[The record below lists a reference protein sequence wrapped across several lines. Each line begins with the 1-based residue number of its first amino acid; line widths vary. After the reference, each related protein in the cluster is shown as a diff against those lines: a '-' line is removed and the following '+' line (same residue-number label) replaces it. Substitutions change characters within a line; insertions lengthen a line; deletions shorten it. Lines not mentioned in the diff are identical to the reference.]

1 MKYTVLLTMC
11 LAAVLGILPAV
22 GGMPRAATLDPAL
35 RESVEEL
42 KRVYATEM
50 VLGKPLELEGLKI
63 IPLATVGLGYG
74 QRQGTPEQGALHGV
88 GGVLS
93 PVGVLV
99 VSPTGVQL
107 LPIPKGLVEQ
117 LLGALAPVIAQVLH
131 GEGTTPD
138 GRERGTPLRL
148 TPPEILGA
156 LYALLPK
163 GGMAFGLFPW
173 PLSRVLLFVLGW
185 LALALL
191 SGVFFPQQ
199 VAAVAAT
206 LRDHTLRTGLI
217 GLLSAGVVGL
227 LAVVFTLSLIGLPL
241 TILVGLLAWA
251 VQLFG
256 MIGMALLVGQTAMA
270 AVQRPRDSA
279 LEHILIGGILL
290 GLVRM
295 LPFLGW
301 IVWLILGL
309 FGFGAVLLTRV
320 RHGRRDELDTS
331 GR

>member
-1 MKYTVLLTMC
+1 MLMKHTVLLTVC
-11 LAAVLGILPAV
+11 VAALLGILPAV
-22 GGMPRAATLDPAL
+22 GGMPRAAPLDSAL

-42 KRVYATEM
+42 QRVYATEI
-50 VLGKPLELEGLKI
+50 VLGKPLELDGLKI
-63 IPLATVGLGYG
+63 IPVATVGFGYG

-107 LPIPKGLVEQ
+107 LAVPKGLVEQ
-117 LLGALAPVIAQVLH
+117 LLGGLAPVIAQVLH
-131 GEGTTPD
+131 GESTTAD
-138 GRERGTPLRL
+138 GRERGTRLRL
-148 TPPEILGA
+148 TPPAIVGA
-156 LYALLPK
+156 LYALLPQ
-163 GGMAFGLFPW
+163 GSMAFGFFPW

-217 GLLSAGVVGL
+217 GVLSAGAVGL

-241 TILVGLLAWA
+241 TILVILLAWA

-256 MIGMALLVGQTAMA
+256 MIGLALLVGQTATA
-270 AVQRPRDSA
+270 AMQRPRDAA

-301 IVWLILGL
+301 IIWLILGL
-309 FGFGAVLLTRV
+309 FGFGAVLLTRL
-320 RHGRRDELDTS
+320 RQGR
-331 GR
+331 

>member
-1 MKYTVLLTMC
+1 MKHTVLLTMG
-11 LAAVLGILPAV
+11 LAAVLGILPAM
-22 GGMPRAATLDPAL
+22 GGLSRAATLDPAL

-42 KRVYATEM
+42 QRVYATEM

-63 IPLATVGLGYG
+63 IPLATIGLGYG

-107 LPIPKGLVEQ
+107 LPIPKGFVEQ

-131 GEGTTPD
+131 GEGITPD
-138 GRERGTPLRL
+138 GRERGTRLRF

-156 LYALLPK
+156 LYAFLPK
-163 GGMAFGLFPW
+163 GGMAFGFFPW

-227 LAVVFTLSLIGLPL
+227 LAVVFTISLIGLPL
-241 TILVGLLAWA
+241 TILVVLLAWA

-256 MIGMALLVGQTAMA
+256 MIGMALLVGQTATA

-290 GLVRM
+290 GLVRI
-295 LPFLGW
+295 LPFVGW

-309 FGFGAVLLTRV
+309 FGFGAVLLTRL
-320 RHGRRDELDTS
+320 RQGR
-331 GR
+331 